1 MFDNEVFYLVLG
13 SIVALGIILFAL
25 TGFIRVK
32 KGYVAIIE
40 KMGLYVGTFQSG
52 LYYFTPLLARRASL
66 YKLGEVSR
74 LVEVSRFDS
83 FLLTYEVLNYKQFHY
98 RGHDLDSL
106 VKLAHK
112 ENPLDLES
120 SLEKTC
126 PLLGVKFIKVSKK

>member
-52 LYYFTPLLARRASL
+52 LYYFTPLLARRAGL